1 MREDRLQSLQCQEHE
16 AIQGGRMG
24 SDHQA
29 QGHLPLLSVTKN
41 RAGTCAQLQLS
52 EGPAL
57 LRLRDKKKSATK
69 WNSIA
74 TTAGWHLQ
82 CIQSNTSSS
91 TIFIWVGTTS
101 EYLAKCEFVRSLIA
115 RLEW

>member
-29 QGHLPLLSVTKN
+29 QGHLPLLSAAKN

-57 LRLRDKKKSATK
+57 LQSRDKKKPATK
-69 WNSIA
+69 RKSIA
-74 TTAGWHLQ
+74 
-82 CIQSNTSSS
+82 IQSNPSSS
-91 TIFIWVGTTS
+91 TFSI
-101 EYLAKCEFVRSLIA
+101 LKCEFVLSLIA